1 MFLYYINYRPD
12 ESDLCNLEMR
22 VIFNKDLSEKYFLSE
37 KDFDI
42 DRSVFIK
49 YKIDI
54 LASSNSFDELIKKVE
69 KLNINQEK
77 YKVKYFD
84 VDDKVKVEFNEKHRL
99 EGIIGER
106 IEGDVDVYNPKVMFA
121 LTLVDGTWI
130 FGRYIK
136 NSGEWHKHEHK
147 PVYYCNA
154 LPVRIARSMLNIGLG
169 DNLNKKV
176 VDPCCGV
183 GTVLLEAAA
192 LSVDIE
198 GYDINDKVVENAVKN
213 IEFFGYDVKVENKD
227 IANVDKK
234 YDLAII
240 DLPYGILSITSDEEI
255 MHILKSAARITKEAV
270 IAAVSDIR
278 KELDEAGFKVVDY
291 AVVPKKHFKR
301 FIFKCILK

>member
-12 ESDLCNLEMR
+12 EKDLCNLEMR
-22 VIFNKDLSEKYFLSE
+22 VIFNKNLSGKYLLSE

-54 LASSNSFDELIKKVE
+54 LASYNSFEGLIKEVE
-69 KLNINQEK
+69 KLNITQEK

-121 LTLVDGTWI
+121 LTLVDGIWI

-192 LSVDIE
+192 LGVNIE

-213 IEFFGYDVKVENKD
+213 IEFFGYDVEVENKD
-227 IANVDKK
+227 IADVDKK

-255 MHILKSAARITKEAV
+255 MHILKAASTIAKEAV

-278 KELDEAGFKVVDY
+278 KELEDAGFKTEDY
-291 AVVPKKHFKR
+291 AIVPKKHFKR
-301 FIFKCILK
+301 YIFKCTLK

>member
-12 ESDLCNLEMR
+12 EAELCNLEMR

-54 LASSNSFDELIKKVE
+54 LASSNSFNELIKKVE
-69 KLNINQEK
+69 ELNLNQEK

-270 IAAVSDIR
+270 IAAVSDIK

>member
-22 VIFNKDLSEKYFLSE
+22 VIFNKNLSEKYFLSE

-54 LASSNSFDELIKKVE
+54 LASSNSFDKLIKKIE
-69 KLNINQEK
+69 KLNIIQEK

-99 EGIIGER
+99 EGIIGEK

-121 LTLVDGTWI
+121 LTLVDGTWV

-198 GYDINDKVVENAVKN
+198 GYDINDKVVDNAVKN

-227 IANVDKK
+227 IANLDKK

-240 DLPYGILSITSDEEI
+240 DLPYGILSITSDKEI

-278 KELDEAGFKVVDY
+278 KELEEAGFRAVDY